1 MLKSASGRHDLR
13 SPRRRI
19 PRSAI
24 SARPGGARLFG
35 VSVYAFVMQSRYLWS
50 RGQLSNIVIAKDGHA
65 NHYAPYGN
73 LMETVW
79 IGHHFRARSAGPDSR
94 ISGRDTKWGT
104 APHYTPAVS

>member
-19 PRSAI
+19 RSAI
-24 SARPGGARLFG
+24 SARPPGRGARLRPG
-35 VSVYAFVMQSRYLWS
+35 VSLSVYAFVMQSRYLWS

-73 LMETVW
+73 RMDRTPFPRTE
-79 IGHHFRARSAGPDSR
+79 RRSERGLAHLW
-94 ISGRDTKWGT
+94 T
-104 APHYTPAVS
+104 